1 MFVNGCDFIKK
12 NKKKEEEEGGGG
24 GGGGKGKV
32 PSPLQAK
39 VRRSLNPLVMRGA
52 DESGR
57 LPTG

>member
-1 MFVNGCDFIKK
+1 MAVILLK
-12 NKKKEEEEGGGG
+12 KKKEEEEEEGG